1 MLFPMLSNLDPTLS
15 AKMKSRA
22 GKNESVSKLV
32 SWLRISASSG
42 LVLES
47 LSEKMSFE
55 NTYGN
60 TTKSGRVGTTFS
72 GKSVFADGED
82 RAFRPS
88 PIIESVSV
96 TFGAGGLTRKCNFS
110 IKCFTLPQAEKISE
124 YFLEPAYTCLVE
136 YGYNTKESLQE
147 KIALSPCEIA
157 KFNSYEHVKKK
168 QKKSNYTYDGFMG
181 YITGGGM
188 KSGDGETYIIDC
200 ELTTIGEIPAYLQQH
215 RGSGSTTNP
224 VNKGG
229 KKYNVADIQTVAERD
244 AGSRSGKAL
253 FMQMYNRLPQA
264 KQTDKVKA
272 LSAKVDDEGISWSD
286 VGNFVNMDDEIRKK
300 MMEDLTN
307 TKVESE
313 SGDAQIPEGAP
324 LISAHSYIR
333 LALAFE
339 ILNSYEVN
347 LESKQADNC
356 SGLSTFS
363 YIIDYKNTI
372 CRAFPL
378 IFSTDGSK
386 LFVPNPKLP
395 DFGLKEALT
404 SKGEADFSII
414 RPSGY
419 VKTIDASQKFE
430 GNAHQFPQPIDLN
443 SSDYKWP
450 NDSVPYNIG
459 ARKWG
464 YLKDLY
470 INFEFF
476 IEVLGRAN
484 YVTKDVYYELLNG
497 ISTAVNS
504 IWHFEITQLPNP
516 DKKGAYHLQIV
527 DMNLCGTDSTTFQK
541 CVNFRASG
549 VDTPFITSELSMDM
563 PGAMKNM
570 IIGKRNSNNLDT
582 ASEGNQPIQFKTL
595 FAKKQDPVIKIL
607 DSFKEKEKEDEKY
620 VDPDDTN
627 GDGAIDEGEARK
639 ANYELFMSKAVVVPN
654 LKDREADHDAAEGA
668 WANVFN
674 NSDANIEDIAFVAAW
689 NDVDLFRKIDLNSRG
704 AGDANNA
711 LLPIE
716 FKFTTFGISGIKTG
730 DMFRII
736 DLPKQYSTTIFQ
748 VVEVSHEL
756 SNNLWQT
763 SVTGK
768 MRNIGG

>member
-1 MLFPMLSNLDPTLS
+1 MLFPMLSNLDPALS
-15 AKMKSRA
+15 ATMKSRA
-22 GKNESVSKLV
+22 GKNQQVSKLAC
-32 SWLRISASSG
+32 WFRISASSG

-47 LSEKMSFE
+47 LPPKMSFE

-60 TTKSGRVGTTFS
+60 TTKSGRVGTDFA
-72 GKSVFADGED
+72 GNSVFAEGED

-88 PIIESVSV
+88 PVIESVSV

-110 IKCFTLPQAEKISE
+110 IKCFTLPQAEKLAQ
-124 YFLEPAYTCLVE
+124 YFLEPAYTCLIE
-136 YGYNTKESLQE
+136 YGYNTSESLGQ
-147 KIALSPCEIA
+147 KIKLSPCEIA
-157 KFNSYEHVKKK
+157 KFNSYEYVKNK
-168 QKKSNYTYDGFMG
+168 QKNSKYTYDGFMG
-181 YITGGGM
+181 YITGGGL
-188 KSGDGETYIIDC
+188 KSGDGETFIIDC

-215 RGSGSTTNP
+215 RGSGSTLTAQ
-224 VNKGG
+224 NKGG
-229 KKYNVADIQTVAERD
+229 RKYNVADIQTVAERD
-244 AGSRSGKAL
+244 TGSRSGKAL

-272 LSAKVDDEGISWSD
+272 LHTGVDDAGIPWSD
-286 VGNFVNMDDEIRKK
+286 IGNFVNMDDEIRKK

-347 LESKQADNC
+347 LESKD
-356 SGLSTFS
+356 SGCTDVSTFS

-386 LFVPNPKLP
+386 LFIPNPKLP
-395 DFGLKEALT
+395 DFGLKEVLKSET
-404 SKGEADFSII
+404 KEDFNII
-414 RPSGY
+414 RASGY

-430 GNAHQFPQPIDLN
+430 GKAHEFPQSIDLN
-443 SSDYKWP
+443 SSNYKWP

-484 YVTKDVYYELLNG
+484 YVTKDVYYEILNG
-497 ISTAVNS
+497 LSTAANS

-527 DMNLCGTDSTTFQK
+527 DMNLCGNDSSTFEK
-541 CVNFRASG
+541 CVKFRASG
-549 VDTPFITSELSMDM
+549 VDTPFLTSELSMDI

-570 IIGKRNSNNLDT
+570 IVGKRNSNNLDT
-582 ASEGNQPIQFKTL
+582 ASEGNQPIKFNTL

-607 DSFKEKEKEDEKY
+607 DSFKEKETETPY
-620 VDPDDTN
+620 VDPDDIN
-627 GDGAIDEGEARK
+627 GDKIVDADEARK
-639 ANYELFMSKAVVVPN
+639 ANYELFMSKAVVVTN
-654 LKDREADHDAAEGA
+654 LKDREADMDAAEGS
-668 WANVFN
+668 WYNVFN
-674 NSDANIEDIAFVAAW
+674 TADANIEDIAFVAAW
-689 NDVDLFRKIDLNSRG
+689 NDVDLFRKLDLNSKG
-704 AGDANNA
+704 AGDANNI
-711 LLPIE
+711 LLPIQ
-716 FKFTTFGISGIKTG
+716 FSFTTFGISGIKTG

-736 DLPKQYSTTIFQ
+736 DLPKQYTTSVFQ

-756 SNNLWQT
+756 SNGLWQT
-763 SVTGK
+763 SVVGK
-768 MRNIGG
+768 MRNTGG

>member
-15 AKMKSRA
+15 AKIKSRA

-47 LSEKMSFE
+47 LSDGITFE

-60 TTKSGRVGTTFS
+60 STKSGRVGTDFA
-72 GKSVFADGED
+72 GKSIFADGED

-88 PIIESVSV
+88 PVIESVSV

-110 IKCFTLPQAEKISE
+110 IKCFTLPQAEKICE

-136 YGYNTKESLQE
+136 YGYNTRESLQE

-168 QKKSNYTYDGFMG
+168 QKNSNYTYDGFMG
-181 YITGGGM
+181 YITAGGL
-188 KSGDGETYIIDC
+188 KSSDSETFIIDC

-215 RGSGSTTNP
+215 RGGGSNTSA

-229 KKYNVADIQTVAERD
+229 KKYNIDDIESVADD
-244 AGSRSGKAL
+244 NGGSRNGKAL

-264 KQTDKVKA
+264 KQTNLVKA
-272 LSAKVDDEGISWSD
+272 ISSKTDSDGIPWSD
-286 VGNFVNMDDEIRKK
+286 VGNFINMDDEIRKK
-300 MMEDLTN
+300 MIEDLTN
-307 TKVESE
+307 TEVESE
-313 SGDAQIPEGAP
+313 SGDAEIPEGAP
-324 LISAHSYIR
+324 LISQHSYIR
-333 LALAFE
+333 LGLAFE
-339 ILNSYEVN
+339 ILNSYDIN
-347 LESKQADNC
+347 LESKD
-356 SGLSTFS
+356 SGCTGVSTFS
-363 YIIDYKNTI
+363 YIIDYNNTI
-372 CRAFPL
+372 CRAFENV
-378 IFSTDGSK
+378 FSTDGSK
-386 LFVPNPKLP
+386 LFIPNPKLP
-395 DFGLKEALT
+395 DFGLMQALKSET
-404 SKGEADFSII
+404 TETFSILNDAGKVI
-414 RPSGY
+414 
-419 VKTIDASQKFE
+419 KTIDGSQFD
-430 GNAHQFPQPIDLN
+430 GNSHQFPQPIDLK
-443 SSDYKWP
+443 SSNYKWP
-450 NDSVPYNIG
+450 TDAVKYNIG

-476 IEVLGRAN
+476 VEVLGRAN

-497 ISTAVNS
+497 ISTAANS
-504 IWHFEITQLPNP
+504 MWHFEISQLPNP
-516 DKKGAYHLQIV
+516 DKNGAYHLQII
-527 DMNLCGTDSTTFQK
+527 DMNLCGTDTTAFQK
-541 CVNFRASG
+541 CVKFRASG
-549 VDTPFITSELSMDM
+549 IDTPFLTSELSMDM

-570 IIGKRNSNNLDT
+570 IIGKRNSNNVDT
-582 ASEGNQPIQFKTL
+582 ASEGNKPIKFNTL

-607 DSFKEKEKEDEKY
+607 DSFKEKSADNSY
-620 VDPDDTN
+620 VDPDESNTN
-627 GDGAIDEGEARK
+627 PAEDVDAARK
-639 ANYELFMSKAVVVPN
+639 ANYELFMSKATVVPK
-654 LKDREADHDAAEGA
+654 LKDRTADMDAAEGS
-668 WANVFN
+668 WYNVFS

-689 NDVDLFRKIDLNSRG
+689 NDTDVFRKLDLNSDQTDSG
-704 AGDANNA
+704 NNI

-736 DLPKQYSTTIFQ
+736 DLPKQYTSTIFQ
-748 VVEVSHEL
+748 VVEVSHDL

-768 MRNIGG
+768 MRNIGA

>member
-22 GKNESVSKLV
+22 GKNEAVSKLV

-47 LSEKMSFE
+47 LSEGMSFE

-60 TTKSGRVGTTFS
+60 TTKSGRVGTTFG
-72 GKSVFADGED
+72 GKAVFADGED

-88 PIIESVSV
+88 PVIESVSV

-110 IKCFTLPQAEKISE
+110 IKCFTLPQAEKICE

-136 YGYNTKESLQE
+136 YGYNTRESLQE
-147 KIALSPCEIA
+147 KIKLSPCEIA

-181 YITGGGM
+181 YITGGGL
-188 KSGDGETYIIDC
+188 KSGDSETFIIDC

-215 RGSGSTTNP
+215 RGGGSNTSP

-229 KKYNVADIQTVAERD
+229 KKYNIDDIESVADD
-244 AGSRSGKAL
+244 NGGSRNGKAL

-264 KQTDKVKA
+264 KQTNLVKA
-272 LSAKVDDEGISWSD
+272 ISSKTDEDGISWSD
-286 VGNFVNMDDEIRKK
+286 VGNFINMDDEIRKK
-300 MMEDLTN
+300 MVEDLTN
-307 TKVESE
+307 TEVESE
-313 SGDAQIPEGAP
+313 SGDAEIPEGAP
-324 LISAHSYIR
+324 LISQHSYIR

-339 ILNSYEVN
+339 ILNSYDIN
-347 LESKQADNC
+347 LESKDAGGGC
-356 SGLSTFS
+356 TGLSTFS

-372 CRAFPL
+372 CRAFENV
-378 IFSTDGSK
+378 FSTDGSK
-386 LFVPNPKLP
+386 LFIPNPKLP
-395 DFGLKEALT
+395 DFGLMQALKSET
-404 SKGEADFSII
+404 TETFSILNA
-414 RPSGY
+414 SGKID
-419 VKTIDASQKFE
+419 KTVDGSQFE
-430 GNAHQFPQPIDLN
+430 GNTHQFPQPIDLK
-443 SSDYKWP
+443 SSSYKWP
-450 NDSVPYNIG
+450 SDSVKYNIG

-476 IEVLGRAN
+476 VDVLSRAN
-484 YVTKDVYYELLNG
+484 YVTKDIYYELLNG
-497 ISTAVNS
+497 ISTAANS
-504 IWHFEITQLPNP
+504 MWHFEISQLPNP
-516 DKKGAYHLQIV
+516 DKNGAYHLQIV
-527 DMNLCGTDSTTFQK
+527 DMNLCGTDSTAFEK
-541 CVNFRASG
+541 CVRFRASG
-549 VDTPFITSELSMDM
+549 VDTPFLTSELSMDM

-570 IIGKRNSNNLDT
+570 IIGKRNSNNVDT
-582 ASEGNQPIQFKTL
+582 ASEGNKPIKFNTL
-595 FAKKQDPVIKIL
+595 FAKRQDPVIKLL
-607 DSFKEKEKEDEKY
+607 DSFKEKSEDSSY
-620 VDPDDTN
+620 VDPDESNTTESEDV
-627 GDGAIDEGEARK
+627 DAARK
-639 ANYELFMSKAVVVPN
+639 ANYELFMSKATVVPK
-654 LKDREADHDAAEGA
+654 LKDRTADMDAAEGS
-668 WANVFN
+668 WYNVFN
-674 NSDANIEDIAFVAAW
+674 NSDANIEEIAFVAAW
-689 NDVDLFRKIDLNSRG
+689 NDTDVFRKLDLNSDQTDSG
-704 AGDANNA
+704 NNI

-736 DLPKQYSTTIFQ
+736 DLPKQYTTTIFQ